1 MTAFL
6 FVSIFKNKWMIKA
19 SKIFS
24 KFIFWFENCIF
35 YISRMLVNELLLIP
49 FIYIRLIYNI
59 MKVED
64 NIFNA
69 LLLSG
74 AWLLIGPFYLFWGL
88 CMDMH
93 YYIQLLKLY
102 HEHDFEGND

>member
-6 FVSIFKNKWMIKA
+6 FVSIFNNKWMLKA

-35 YISRMLVNELLLIP
+35 YISRRLVAELLLIP

-64 NIFNA
+64 NFLNA
-69 LLLSG
+69 VMLSG
-74 AWLLIGPFYLFWGL
+74 VWLVIGPFYLIGSL
-88 CMDMH
+88 VMDM
-93 YYIQLLKLY
+93 YYLV
-102 HEHDFEGND
+102 